1 MLYTYCLHD
10 LTREGFPDGV
20 PDKFSFLVPNLLLCI
35 PVRAIRTSHHNLFD
49 LIELFELEHS
59 LNVSSQNAFSSPPRF
74 VYWLQMPVG
83 SVLQTENVT
92 VICDSGSRDLD
103 GVTLNSSKMEFYEF
117 CFPSCT
123 SDF

>member
-1 MLYTYCLHD
+1 MLYTHCLHD

-20 PDKFSFLVPNLLLCI
+20 PDKFAFLVPNSLLCL
-35 PVRAIRTSHHNLFD
+35 PVRAIRTAHHNLFD

-59 LNVSSQNAFSSPPRF
+59 LNVSSQKAFSSPPRF

-92 VICDSGSRDLD
+92 DL
-103 GVTLNSSKMEFYEF
+103 
-117 CFPSCT
+117 
-123 SDF
+123 